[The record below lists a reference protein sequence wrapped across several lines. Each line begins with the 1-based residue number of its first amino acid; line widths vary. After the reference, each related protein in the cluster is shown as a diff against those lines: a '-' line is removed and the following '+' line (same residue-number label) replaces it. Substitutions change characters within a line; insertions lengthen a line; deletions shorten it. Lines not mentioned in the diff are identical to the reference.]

1 MSKLAFGPDLREF
14 LRSKLKQVDDSADR
28 GAPLRGDF
36 DLNPHMPTR
45 EERKLRPAAVLVP
58 IIERREGATVLF
70 TKRADT
76 LQAHAGQVSFP
87 GGRIDEGD
95 GGAIAA
101 ALRETQEEI
110 SLGRDFIDVVGFLD
124 HYETGTGFAITPVVS
139 VVREGFTL
147 KANSREVA
155 EIFETPLDF
164 LMNPANHERHSREYQ
179 GRTRHFY
186 AMPYN
191 GQYIWGATAGMLVN
205 LYDRL
210 TRS

>member
-1 MSKLAFGPDLREF
+1 MTKRFGPDLRAF
-14 LRSKLKQVDDSADR
+14 LRSRLKQEDDSADR
-28 GAPLRGDF
+28 AAPLRGDF
-36 DLNPHMPTR
+36 SLNPHMPTR

-58 IIERREGATVLF
+58 IIERADGATILF
-70 TKRADT
+70 TKRADS

-87 GGRIDEGD
+87 GGRIDPSD

-101 ALRETQEEI
+101 ALRETREEI
-110 SLGRDFIDVVGFLD
+110 SLAGDFIDVVGFLD
-124 HYETGTGFAITPVVS
+124 HYETGTGFVITPVVS

-147 KANSREVA
+147 RANDREVA
-155 EIFETPLDF
+155 EIFETPFDF
-164 LMNPANHERHSREYQ
+164 LMNPANHQRHSREWQ

-205 LYDRL
+205 LYERL
-210 TRS
+210 MRS

>member
-1 MSKLAFGPDLREF
+1 MSQLRIGSDLRSF

-28 GAPLRGDF
+28 AAPLRGDF
-36 DLNPHMPTR
+36 DLNPHAPTR

-58 IIERREGATVLF
+58 IIERSGGATILF

-87 GGRIDEGD
+87 GGRIDESD
-95 GGAIAA
+95 GGAVEA

-110 SLGRDFIDVVGFLD
+110 SLSRDFIDVVGFLD
-124 HYETGTGFAITPVVS
+124 HYETGTGFTISPVIS
-139 VVREGFTL
+139 VVREGFAL
-147 KANSREVA
+147 NANSREVA
-155 EIFETPLDF
+155 EIFETPFEF
-164 LMNPANHERHSREYQ
+164 LMNPANHQRHSREWQ
-179 GRTRHFY
+179 GKTRHFY

-205 LYDRL
+205 LYERL
-210 TRS
+210 RR